1 MVHLSIIKLSYDLQV
16 VTEKAQIFIIVF
28 TAILTILVLASFPL
42 WHFVSPALAR
52 AKITTE
58 VQNLTDSSLKSQL
71 ITRGLKAPSAMAFIG
86 SNDILVTEKNRGN
99 VQRITNGIISS
110 QPLLHVDTTKKDERG
125 LLGLATSRNIDIEK
139 INVFLYYT
147 ESQLNDSGSPTPDP
161 LGNRVYRYELVDN
174 KLVNPKLLL
183 DLPALP
189 GPRHNAGKMA
199 IGPDDNLYVSIG
211 DVGHRH

>member
-1 MVHLSIIKLSYDLQV
+1 M
-16 VTEKAQIFIIVF
+16 
-28 TAILTILVLASFPL
+28 

-86 SNDILVTEKNRGN
+86 PNDILVTEKNTGN

-110 QPLLHVDTTKKDERG
+110 QPLFHVDTTKKDERG
-125 LLGLATSRNIDIEK
+125 LLGLATSQNTKSEK
-139 INVFLYYT
+139 IYVFLYFT
-147 ESQLNDSGSPTPDP
+147 EAQLNDAGSPTQDP
-161 LGNRVYRYELVDN
+161 LGNRVYRYELDDN

-183 DLPALP
+183 DLPVLP
-189 GPRHNAGKMA
+189 GP
-199 IGPDDNLYVSIG
+199 
-211 DVGHRH
+211 

>member
-1 MVHLSIIKLSYDLQV
+1 MVLLSIIKLSYDLQV
-16 VTEKAQIFIIVF
+16 VTEKPQIFIIVF

-42 WHFVSPALAR
+42 WHFVSPALGR
-52 AKITTE
+52 TKITTE

-86 SNDILVTEKNRGN
+86 PNDILVTEKNRGN

-147 ESQLNDSGSPTPDP
+147 ESAAKRFRES
-161 LGNRVYRYELVDN
+161 
-174 KLVNPKLLL
+174 NP
-183 DLPALP
+183 
-189 GPRHNAGKMA
+189 R
-199 IGPDDNLYVSIG
+199 SIG
-211 DVGHRH
+211 